1 MNMKRRYAL
10 AEMPRTALVTG
21 AAKRI
26 GRVIAGRLAAEG
38 WTVGLH
44 YNGSAADAADAVA
57 AIEAAG
63 GRAQA
68 FQADLSDEAAASGL
82 MDRVAAALGPVG
94 ALVNNASTFEFDDAA
109 TADRAR
115 WDLHMEVNLRAPFVL
130 TQALARQLP
139 EDRRGHVV
147 NMIDQRVLSLTP
159 YFVTYSISKFGL
171 WGMTQ
176 CMALALAPRI
186 QVNGIG
192 PGPTLRGAR
201 QSEAHFA
208 QQNEAMPL
216 GHGAEPEEIADAVLY
231 LLSAPSITGTLITV
245 DGGQHLAWAQPGQ
258 RINPL
263 D

>member
-1 MNMKRRYAL
+1 MTDSSHARGP
-10 AEMPRTALVTG
+10 MPRIVLVTG

-38 WTVGLH
+38 WTVALH
-44 YNGSAADAADAVA
+44 YNGSAAEAEEAAA
-57 AIEAAG
+57 AIAAAG
-63 GRAQA
+63 GRAEC
-68 FQADLSDEAAASGL
+68 FRADLGDEESTQEL
-82 MDRVAAALGPVG
+82 MDRVTATLGPVG

-109 TADRAR
+109 TADRRR

-139 EDRRGHVV
+139 ADCRGHVV
-147 NMIDQRVLSLTP
+147 NIIDQRVLRLTP
-159 YFVTYSISKFGL
+159 YFLTYSISKFGL

-186 QVNGIG
+186 QVNAIG
-192 PGPTLRGAR
+192 PGPTMQGVRQSDEHFAR
-201 QSEAHFA
+201 Q
-208 QQNEAMPL
+208 NESMPL
-216 GHGAEPEEIADAVLY
+216 GHGAKPDEIADTVLF
-231 LLSAPSITGTLITV
+231 LLAAPSITGTLITV

-258 RINPL
+258 VINPF

>member
-1 MNMKRRYAL
+1 
-10 AEMPRTALVTG
+10 
-21 AAKRI
+21 
-26 GRVIAGRLAAEG
+26 VIAGRLAAEG
-38 WTVGLH
+38 WTVALH
-44 YNGSAADAADAVA
+44 YNGSGEDAAEAVA

-68 FQADLSDEAAASGL
+68 FQADLRDETATAGL

-94 ALVNNASTFEFDDAA
+94 ALVNNASTLEFDDAA

-130 TQALARQLP
+130 IQALARQLP
-139 EDRRGHVV
+139 ADRRGHVV

-208 QQNEAMPL
+208 QQNQAMPL
-216 GHGAEPEEIADAVLY
+216 AHGAEPDEIADAVLY
-231 LLSAPSITGTLITV
+231 LLSAPSVTGTLLTV

-258 RINPL
+258 KINPL